1 MYKYALIF
9 GVLFLPNNLAA
20 STPESFNQLDQR
32 SGRACIALSALAYPE
47 LLGFKNRFSDTIG
60 IDIRMIRG
68 RDAKG
73 NFKRILCAYNRRS
86 GRAEVQDAGNWLGT
100 TVKP

>member
-1 MYKYALIF
+1 MYKYVLIF
-9 GVLFLPNNLAA
+9 AVILPISLAA
-20 STPESFNQLDQR
+20 STPESFNKLDKS
-32 SGRACIALSALAYPE
+32 SGRACLALSGLAYPE

-73 NFKRILCAYNRRS
+73 HFKRILCAYNRRT
-86 GRAEVQDAGNWLGT
+86 GRAEVQDAGNWLGP